1 MNSKQ
6 ILDVYRELTISML
19 NFKEMIIGNE
29 PYFVDDEPYF
39 VDDEPHFVDDE
50 PYSVDD
56 ENWFV
61 DDGFFNMNLLFVRIQ
76 SEFGK
81 NDHQSDS
88 YGSHYAM
95 APRKPRNFES

>member
-29 PYFVDDEPYF
+29 PYFVDDEPY
-39 VDDEPHFVDDE
+39 
-50 PYSVDD
+50 SVDD
-56 ENWFV
+56 EHWFI

-95 APRKPRNFES
+95 APRKPRNFESQFIATP